1 MKTST
6 IIKPQKGA
14 AAVELAVVISILVLL
29 AVGVCEFGILF
40 YNKQVLV
47 NASREGARAGTTRA
61 DDCDETDEIC
71 QIVLEYCDKRLVTFG
86 SDVEPVL
93 SLPDGPPAGKG
104 FQEDFSIGVTYE
116 HQFLAASLFGL
127 DSPRTLTA
135 ITLMKMEAPAPVL

>member
-61 DDCDETDEIC
+61 DDCGIATSAWLHLVVMWNPCSVYRMAHLQARVFRRIF
-71 QIVLEYCDKRLVTFG
+71 RLG
-86 SDVEPVL
+86 
-93 SLPDGPPAGKG
+93 
-104 FQEDFSIGVTYE
+104 
-116 HQFLAASLFGL
+116 
-127 DSPRTLTA
+127 
-135 ITLMKMEAPAPVL
+135 